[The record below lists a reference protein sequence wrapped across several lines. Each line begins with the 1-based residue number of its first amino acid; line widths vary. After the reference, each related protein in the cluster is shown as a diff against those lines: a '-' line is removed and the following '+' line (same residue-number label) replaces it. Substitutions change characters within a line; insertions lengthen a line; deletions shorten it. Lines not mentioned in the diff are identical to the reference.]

1 MIDPIARRIAIF
13 LEDNSISIKDFTDRL
28 NVQRSSL
35 SHILSGRNKP
45 SLDFILKMLRAYPSL
60 SERWLLH
67 GKGLPHGT
75 ESHGTTPLPP
85 SSGTHAD
92 THVTDVIEDLT
103 TTDVTDVTESDIHLT
118 ESEVPD
124 NKNSKRDTRLVKV
137 LLLYSDGSFRQYYP
151 SASLQE
157 E

>member
-13 LEDNSISIKDFTDRL
+13 LEDNAISIKDFADKL
-28 NVQRSSL
+28 SVQRSSL

-67 GKGLPHGT
+67 GKGF
-75 ESHGTTPLPP
+75 PLSSEVPAASTAPP
-85 SSGTHAD
+85 VPIPEAS
-92 THVTDVIEDLT
+92 
-103 TTDVTDVTESDIHLT
+103 TDVTNVTIKSESDEVTNVTGVDKSLT
-118 ESEVPD
+118 ESESSD
-124 NKNSKRDTRLVKV
+124 NQEIKEKARLVKI
-137 LLLYSDGSFRQYYP
+137 LLLYSDGGFRQYHP
-151 SASLQE
+151 LPFGQE